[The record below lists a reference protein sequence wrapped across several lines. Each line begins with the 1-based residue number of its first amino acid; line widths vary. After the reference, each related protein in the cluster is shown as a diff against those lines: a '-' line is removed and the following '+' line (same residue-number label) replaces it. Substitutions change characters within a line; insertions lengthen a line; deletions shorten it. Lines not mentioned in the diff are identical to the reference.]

1 MRLQV
6 RMIARKTLNDIPA
19 IVSRTVV
26 DHQYLV
32 GGPRLAAN
40 MAKGVGQISCV
51 IIVAKNDRDGAHSGP
66 AAWSHAIT
74 SVARG

>member
-1 MRLQV
+1 
-6 RMIARKTLNDIPA
+6 
-19 IVSRTVV
+19 
-26 DHQYLV
+26 
-32 GGPRLAAN
+32 
-40 MAKGVGQISCV
+40 V